1 MRVARRQ
8 GIKGAVLEHVCGRAS
23 VPMDLSGGAVRLR
36 AAPHGLPTR
45 AQVSAALRRQ
55 SGGYHAGTPPSLDPT
70 CSPPSLPNACR
81 TLDASARAGS
91 AVWLCG
97 GLQIVVRA
105 PTAGHATTPTPAQ
118 RLRDGGLDSR
128 GVGARWVL
136 GRSKLGTKTWRIGW
150 FIGVVRRRRLDH
162 WRWLARRVAPTRPVG
177 GT

>member
-55 SGGYHAGTPPSLDPT
+55 SGGYHAGTPPSLDPM

-118 RLRDGGLDSR
+118 RLRDGRTGQPRS
-128 GVGARWVL
+128 GCTVGSGAQQTRHQDVAYWL
-136 GRSKLGTKTWRIGW
+136 G
-150 FIGVVRRRRLDH
+150 H
-162 WRWLARRVAPTRPVG
+162 WRR
-177 GT
+177 

>member
-23 VPMDLSGGAVRLR
+23 VPMDLSGGAVRLH
-36 AAPHGLPTR
+36 ATPHGLPTR

-118 RLRDGGLDSR
+118 RLRDGDHHCNRSAYSR
-128 GVGARWVL
+128 QCSLKQRHGSSSLTAGYDCMIFGHAV
-136 GRSKLGTKTWRIGW
+136 
-150 FIGVVRRRRLDH
+150 
-162 WRWLARRVAPTRPVG
+162 
-177 GT
+177 